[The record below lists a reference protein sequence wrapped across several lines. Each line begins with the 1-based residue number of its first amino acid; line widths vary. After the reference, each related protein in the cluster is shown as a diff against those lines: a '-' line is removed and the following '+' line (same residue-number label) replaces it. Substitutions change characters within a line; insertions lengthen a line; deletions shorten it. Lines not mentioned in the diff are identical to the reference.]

1 MKKPIFLLLLLAL
14 SHVSLEAQR
23 RLPPSLVPYATGWPT
38 AFNALFQQA
47 GFDLTPVD
55 ALRQRMPV
63 LDSRSSALRLDSTIQ
78 FVAYP
83 DSLPLVRNVFTYP
96 VDGVVVDTESDAAG
110 ESWIPYSQTVTYTD
124 DLGRK
129 VDIIAFRYNAVDE
142 VWVPDSR
149 LEIFPRGDSP
159 ELVDSFIVSA
169 WVTEIGE
176 YVRQLA
182 TWRTFDESDRVIEEV
197 VSIEFFEFPFFFRD
211 YYTYD
216 DEGRLTSIES
226 FNDDGNEVL
235 PAGLETYEYDGFV
248 LTAVNTMVS
257 DGFGGYMQQDR
268 FTYDYLPEGL
278 TDTVTTYRWDLEK
291 ETWQEVRQEDF
302 DYDAENRLVTWTATY
317 LDDEGNGQRDRQT
330 YAYIQEEQYAVTTDW
345 FWNDAFSTW
354 AIDER
359 TWYYY
364 EDVLSAPSEPRPV
377 PLDLN
382 VWPNPTSGLVQLGL
396 EGTDHLVSV
405 YGLSGQLLR
414 QVRLPGSDLRI
425 DLSALP
431 AGVYQ
436 IMVRNSE
443 GHFAG
448 RVLVQ

>member
-1 MKKPIFLLLLLAL
+1 MKKPIFFLLLTLLAL
-14 SHVSLEAQR
+14 RPLEAQR
-23 RLPPSLVPYATGWPT
+23 QLPPSLVPYATGWSSSFT
-38 AFNALFQQA
+38 SLFQRA
-47 GFDLTPVD
+47 GFDLSKVD
-55 ALRQRMPV
+55 ALKRRMPV
-63 LDSRSSALRLDSTIQ
+63 LESRSSALRLDSTIR

-83 DSLPLVRNVFTYP
+83 DSLPLVRNAFNYP
-96 VDGVVVDTESDAAG
+96 LDGVVVDTESDAAG
-110 ESWIPYSQTVTYTD
+110 ESWIPYSQTVTYSD
-124 DLGRK
+124 ELGRDL
-129 VDIIAFRYNAVDE
+129 DIIAFRHDPVNEA
-142 VWVPDSR
+142 WVPDSR

-159 ELVDSFIVSA
+159 VLVDSFIVSA
-169 WVTEIGE
+169 WNTEIGE

-197 VSIEFFEFPFFFRD
+197 TSIEFFEFPFFFRD

-216 DEGRLTSIES
+216 DEGRLASIES
-226 FNDDGNEVL
+226 FNDDGTVEL
-235 PAGLETYEYDGFV
+235 PAGLETYEYEGFV
-248 LTAVNTMVS
+248 LTAVNTLVS
-257 DGFGGYMQQDR
+257 DGLGGYMQQDR
-268 FTYDYLPEGL
+268 VTYDYLSEGL
-278 TDTVTTYRWDLEK
+278 TDTVTTFRWDIEK

-302 DYDAENRLVTWTATY
+302 DYDDENRLVTWTATF
-317 LDDEGNGQRDRQT
+317 LDEEGNGQRDRQT
-330 YAYIQEEQYAVTTDW
+330 YAYLQDEQYAVTTEW

-364 EDVLSAPSEPRPV
+364 EDILSAPSEPRPV